1 MEPQMI
7 DTYEKAYVQI
17 LEIIKHMGEEYI
29 NKIPKKLLNFFEQN
43 KDKNYIFKLD
53 ETKDFKGETFSSKTL
68 GLLAMI
74 ESEYWATP
82 EEKKILEKALA
93 ENEKKYQAQM
103 RKKYNPDNIFKNK
116 ESKVEKVENTIT
128 LAEYK
133 DSIFVKI
140 KNWFKRT
147 FFKVAKYRGRFY
159 LSYNI

>member
-1 MEPQMI
+1 MI

-29 NKIPKKLLNFFEQN
+29 NKIPNTLLDFFEQN
-43 KDKNYIFKLD
+43 KDKNYIFKLN
-53 ETKDFKGETFSSKTL
+53 EPEELKGEVFSSKTL

-74 ESEYWATP
+74 ESKYWATP
-82 EEKKILEKALA
+82 EEKEILDKALK
-93 ENEKKYQAQM
+93 ENENKYQAQM

-133 DSIFVKI
+133 KSIFAKI

-147 FFKVAKYRGRFY
+147 FFKVAKYKGRFN
-159 LSYNI
+159 LPCSIL